1 MRADLRV
8 FSSFVDHKQE
18 ILWLGTDGNGIVK
31 LTKENSLVTNLIF
44 DKLSSSINGQVRG
57 IMTDKMGTLWV
68 GTKGDGLIRIPS
80 YEGREDAEGIVVY
93 NPNTRCALR
102 TIRAGPVSFRLYAEK
117 TAVRRGF
124 LGRHARFN
132 AVLLFLSA
140 RPVIAGS

>member
-1 MRADLRV
+1 MRLTASEQYAEEFLRADLRV

-93 NPNTRCALR
+93 NPNTRCALEDYSR
-102 TIRAGPVSFRLYAEK
+102 GASFFQAFMLKNSGTERIS
-117 TAVRRGF
+117 G
-124 LGRHARFN
+124 
-132 AVLLFLSA
+132 
-140 RPVIAGS
+140 